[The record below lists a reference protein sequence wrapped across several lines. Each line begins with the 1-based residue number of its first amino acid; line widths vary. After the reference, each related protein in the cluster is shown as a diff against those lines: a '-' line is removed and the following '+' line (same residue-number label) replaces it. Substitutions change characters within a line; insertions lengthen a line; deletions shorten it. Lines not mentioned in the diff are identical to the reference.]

1 MDTKV
6 PFFLELVAQHIN
18 KNYAGQDPDSYRD
31 LLVVIP
37 NRRGALYLKKHLG
50 NLVNGFAWVP
60 EIMAAENFIETLSG
74 LPTGGELT
82 LTFDLYEAYQNV
94 LQSEAVSFEQFLRW
108 APQVMQD
115 FNEVDRYLVDSEK
128 VFENLKNIKE
138 IENWSLAGDE
148 LSPMQKRYLEF
159 MQHMGAV
166 YKEMRKNVLSK
177 NYSWQGLSYRLAH
190 DKLIKEG
197 YKLPY
202 KKIIL
207 AGFNAVNLAEEKM
220 ISYLVEHKI
229 AELLWDADNYYLKNH
244 EQEAGIFLRKHLAK
258 YKNSTSFITD
268 NLSNSPKKIEVTG
281 VAGRMAQVAAGA
293 QEIERLIVGNEALE
307 KTAVVLCD
315 ETLLLPT
322 LSVLPK
328 SVQSV
333 NVTLEYPAAITQLFD
348 LYEHVLQM
356 QVNKKDGT
364 KESAFYFKEV
374 LAVLHNPFFSDL
386 WADNFFIREVIRK
399 LNRSNAVYI
408 RTGLLKNWF
417 KDNFSVAEPLF
428 TGFPFALDA
437 VTQFCRVNELIVE
450 KLHVKNDRSI
460 ELETALAFQKE
471 LNALQSALEKH
482 PEITLR
488 GLRVLLKQ
496 VLAQSGIPFY
506 GEPLSGLQIMGV
518 LETRTLDFDNVI
530 LLSVNEGVLPSG
542 KSSNSF
548 IPDDLKRH
556 LQMPLHGEKDAIYS
570 YHFYRL
576 LQRAKNIT
584 LIYNTETDTFGKGE
598 KSRFITQL
606 VSELKKK
613 NPQADIIEKI
623 LSLPVSATGQ
633 EYGVIIEKNEAVLEK
648 LLEKAGSEKGL
659 SPTSFNTYKECTLK
673 FYLRFIAN
681 VKEADEVEEDIEA
694 SAMGNI
700 IHKAL
705 EELYKPVLGKNLT
718 VQDMELMKKQ
728 SSAFA
733 QKYFEEYY
741 EETAEDNGKKALAL
755 HVIKKHIINLLDFEK
770 QEIERSKQAIHVK
783 HLEKELKA
791 ELVLSN
797 GNKINIL
804 GKSDRIDDIGGI
816 LRIVDY
822 KSSVNAVKDKFDIAS
837 LDEVFTNTKFSKA
850 LQLLTYAWLAWKE
863 KLAPADKINPCII
876 AFRAEKKLYALTQGR
891 APLVF
896 SDEYFKNFEEKLRI
910 FVTGFFDPNLKFEP
924 TAEIETCEFCAY
936 KLICNRN

>member
-6 PFFLELVAQHIN
+6 PFFLELVAEHIH
-18 KNYAGQDPDSYRD
+18 KNYAGREDS

-50 NLVNGFAWVP
+50 ALKTGFSWVP
-60 EIMAAENFIETLSG
+60 DIMAAENFIETLSG
-74 LPTGGELT
+74 IPTGGELT
-82 LTFDLYEAYQNV
+82 LTFDLYEAYLKT

-115 FNEVDRYLVDSEK
+115 FNEIDRYLVDSEN
-128 VFENLKNIKE
+128 VFENLKSIKE

-148 LSPMQKRYLEF
+148 LSPMQKRYFEF
-159 MQHMGAV
+159 MQNMGRV
-166 YKEMRKNVLSK
+166 YKELKAEVLTK
-177 NYSWQGLSYRLAH
+177 NYAWQGLSYRIAWE
-190 DKLIKEG
+190 KLKKDG
-197 YKLPY
+197 YALPY
-202 KKIIL
+202 KKILL
-207 AGFNAVNLAEEKM
+207 AGFNAVNLAEEK
-220 ISYLVEHKI
+220 IITHLVEHKI
-229 AELLWDADNYYLKNH
+229 AELLWDADKYYLDNH
-244 EQEAGIFLRKHLAK
+244 EQEAGLFLRKHLAK
-258 YKNSTSFITD
+258 FKPVTGFVTD
-268 NLSNSPKKIEVTG
+268 SLSETAKEVTIAG

-293 QEIERLIVGNEALE
+293 QQIEFLTSQNAALE

-333 NVTLEYPAAITQLFD
+333 NVTLEYPASITPLFD
-348 LYEHVLQM
+348 LYEHLLQM
-356 QVNKKDGT
+356 QINKKTGP

-374 LAVLHNPFFSDL
+374 LAVLYNPFFADL
-386 WADNFFIREVIRK
+386 WENSSFIREVIRK

-408 RTGLLKNWF
+408 RTGLLKSWF
-417 KDNFSVAEPLF
+417 GEHFGAAEKLF
-428 TGFPFALDA
+428 TGANSALEA
-437 VTQFCRVNELIVE
+437 VQEFCNANQIIID
-450 KLHVKNDRSI
+450 KLHLKANRSI

-471 LNALQSALEKH
+471 LNSLHSSLEKH
-482 PEITLR
+482 PDINLR

-584 LIYNTETDTFGKGE
+584 LVYNTETDTFGKGE
-598 KSRFITQL
+598 RSRFITQL
-606 VSELKKK
+606 LSELKKK
-613 NPQADIIEKI
+613 NPQVKIEEKI
-623 LSLPVSATGQ
+623 LSLPVTAAGHDF
-633 EYGVIIEKNEAVLEK
+633 GVEIVKDEKVLAK
-648 LLEKAGSEKGL
+648 LLEKAQSERGL
-659 SPTSFNTYKECTLK
+659 SPTSFNTFKECSLK

-700 IHKAL
+700 IHKTL
-705 EELYKPVLGKNLT
+705 EELFKPVLNQVLT
-718 VQDMELMKKQ
+718 AEDVEAMKKQ
-728 SSAFA
+728 APAFA
-733 QKYFEEYY
+733 QKSFEEYY
-741 EETAEDNGKKALAL
+741 QESAEDNGKKALAL
-755 HVIKKHIINLLDFEK
+755 HVIKKYVNNLLSLEK
-770 QEIERSKQAIHVK
+770 QNIEKNKDKVTIK
-783 HLEKELKA
+783 HLEKELSA

-797 GNKINIL
+797 GNKIKIQ
-804 GKSDRIDDIGGI
+804 GKSDRIDEVNGE

-822 KSSVNAVKDKFDIAS
+822 KSSVNKSKDKFDIVT
-837 LDEVFTNTKFSKA
+837 LDEVFTDVKYNKA

-863 KLAPADKINPCII
+863 KLAPASKIKSCII
-876 AFRAEKKLYALTQGR
+876 AFRGEKELYTLTKGR
-891 APLVF
+891 QPYYF
-896 SDEYFKNFEEKLRI
+896 SDEMFYEFEEKLRN
-910 FVTGFFDPNLKFEP
+910 FVEGFFDAEKKFEP
-924 TAEIETCEFCAY
+924 TEELETCEFCAY
-936 KLICNRN
+936 KMICNRH